1 MCVCV
6 CLWASHVVF
15 KHQKFD
21 KYDQSVP
28 FCALCLDEKLHSKA
42 LYNTPLLCLPHRV
55 CYERVS
61 WNPTLASFVLSS
73 WWHGFYP
80 GYYMGLLSFGV
91 SLMAAKKVGCR
102 GLSSMGFWTTDAN
115 LYYGV

>member
-1 MCVCV
+1 MTSLFLSVHFALMNNCI
-6 CLWASHVVF
+6 L
-15 KHQKFD
+15 KH
-21 KYDQSVP
+21 
-28 FCALCLDEKLHSKA
+28 CIIH
-42 LYNTPLLCLPHRV
+42 LYILCLPHRV

-61 WNPTLASFVLSS
+61 WNPTLASFALSS

-102 GLSSMGFWTTDAN
+102 GLSSMGCWTTDAN